1 MASIPGIF
9 GTALNGLL
17 DEVGTRASDNV
28 RSADM
33 VVPFTVGSGENLRD
47 KVDEYE
53 RQLSRQIEALNRMT
67 ADEVRHNW
75 DHEEREGKAQA
86 EARKKYEELKYKE
99 YLTEAFG
106 LEDDDPD
113 ALDGLTAEE
122 WAERRTEEELDRV
135 AALHEPD
142 LVAGGRDVIPEDEN
156 GMPSMGDRGVN
167 SSIGSQWRGRRDELE
182 EYIDSLIA
190 DGRGDELLDLGWIL
204 EGPKQ

>member
-9 GTALNGLL
+9 GVALNGLL

-33 VVPFTVGSGENLRD
+33 VVPFTVGSGPDLRD
-47 KVDEYE
+47 KIDEYE

-67 ADEVRHNW
+67 ANEVRENW
-75 DHEEREGKAQA
+75 DTVEREGKAQS
-86 EARKKYEELKYKE
+86 EAREKYEELKRKE
-99 YLTEAFG
+99 YLTEALG

-122 WAERRTEEELDRV
+122 WADKRTEEEMDRV

-142 LVAGGRDVIPEDEN
+142 LVAGGRDEIPDDN
-156 GMPSMGDRGVN
+156 GMPSMGDRNVN
-167 SSIGSQWRGRRDELE
+167 SSIGSQWQGRRDEFE
-182 EYIDSLIA
+182 EYIDRLIA
-190 DGRGDELLDLGWIL
+190 EGRGDDKLDLGWIL
-204 EGPKQ
+204 EGPKK